1 MVSDYAMT
9 RRFRGA
15 QVASAE
21 GACDIG
27 ATVIHSLSG

>member
-15 QVASAE
+15 EVAFAV

-27 ATVIHSLSG
+27 ATVSHSLSG